1 MSAEAEVKLRTLQFE
16 YRMMERERLKTKA
29 LLGEALWAL
38 RACLESFGQAHAH
51 KRIDGKAA
59 HPDGSIKCACDVAR
73 AVLAKA
79 DK

>member
-38 RACLESFGQAHAH
+38 RRICDSIPRVERGTYYEDAC
-51 KRIDGKAA
+51 
-59 HPDGSIKCACDVAR
+59 

-79 DK
+79 GK